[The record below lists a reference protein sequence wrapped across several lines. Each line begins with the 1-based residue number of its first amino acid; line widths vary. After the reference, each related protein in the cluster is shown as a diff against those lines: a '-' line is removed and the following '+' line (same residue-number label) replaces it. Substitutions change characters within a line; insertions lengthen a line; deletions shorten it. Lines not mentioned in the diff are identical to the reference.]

1 MRSSPGVRLRRDI
14 RNWRNAFP
22 LTLTLSLRER
32 ECPVRFSPSSCGR
45 GNVRCDFLPL
55 PAGEGMSGVVSPSS
69 CGRGNVRCGFL
80 PLPAGEGRGE
90 GIRRHR
96 CPTTLRHSPL
106 QPLRIRPQLIQHYPP
121 SFVETHLLILLADF
135 SGRMAGNG
143 GVTGLPLRIMPC
155 ESRWLHLCQHTCR
168 SFP

>member
-1 MRSSPGVRLRRDI
+1 LRSSPGVRLRRDI

-45 GNVRCDFLPL
+45 GNVRCGFSLFLRERECP
-55 PAGEGMSGVVSPSS
+55 VW
-69 CGRGNVRCGFL
+69 FL

-106 QPLRIRPQLIQHYPP
+106 QPLRIRHQLIQHYPP
-121 SFVETHLLILLADF
+121 SFVETHLLMLLADF